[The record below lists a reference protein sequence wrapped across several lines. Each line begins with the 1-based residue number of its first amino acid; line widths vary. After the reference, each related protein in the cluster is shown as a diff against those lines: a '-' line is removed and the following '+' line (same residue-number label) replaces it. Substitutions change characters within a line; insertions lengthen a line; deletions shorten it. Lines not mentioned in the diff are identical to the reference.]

1 MAEGSTDKPLEEEP
15 TPEADAVE
23 NRRDVAKVSPLL
35 KGDRYQGSGKMG
47 EYPKL
52 TTNKPFEPYGKGNM
66 EDQGIEKPTQHD
78 HEEGKA
84 EEVAPGNDAR

>member
-35 KGDRYQGSGKMG
+35 KGDRYSRDPVQHLRMWPHEHCEYWQEGDAVFLIGKTYSGDPWG
-47 EYPKL
+47 AQFPKC
-52 TTNKPFEPYGKGNM
+52 PVCIPYK
-66 EDQGIEKPTQHD
+66 K
-78 HEEGKA
+78 
-84 EEVAPGNDAR
+84 